1 MNTVRG
7 GALVLD
13 NRCGAAEAAID
24 VVTKGVVPPGEI
36 GAATAPIVPAVQ
48 AVQSQPADQLLDAAI
63 EENVRQTAQ
72 SLGQVPRSLS
82 SSRAA
87 S

>member
-1 MNTVRG
+1 MVFG
-7 GALVLD
+7 H

-24 VVTKGVVPPGEI
+24 VVTKGVPPGEI
-36 GAATAPIVPAVQ
+36 GAATALIVPAVQ